1 MASLFAFR
9 RFTDSFTSRLVLV
22 LALVLAVSLTGCAS
36 TAKVT
41 QDYKP
46 DTDFRPYKTFSWH
59 NYSSDLARA
68 DQVAIQRAVEQQLSQ
83 QGFVLVSGLADMVLD
98 LRIIQQSAAPSSTG
112 VGLSIGLPLGRNGA
126 IGLGTSKL
134 LGNDPKLAALIIVD
148 ITAQAS
154 HQILWR
160 GTAENIPLSD
170 FNLSKQASLNARLSK
185 LLAQFPPK

>member
-1 MASLFAFR
+1 MS
-9 RFTDSFTSRLVLV
+9 SFLTRIILMSMTLI
-22 LALVLAVSLTGCAS
+22 LALTLSGCA
-36 TAKVT
+36 TTNNVT

-59 NYSSDLARA
+59 NFSSDVVSA
-68 DQVAIQRAVEQQLSQ
+68 DQVAIQRAVEQQLKQ
-83 QGFVLVSGLADMVLD
+83 QGFELVSGVSDLVLD
-98 LRIIQQSAAPSSTG
+98 LMIIKQAAAPSSAG
-112 VGLSIGLPLGRNGA
+112 IGLSIGLPIGRHGA

-134 LGNDPKLAALIIVD
+134 LGNDPKMDALIIVD

-170 FNLSKQASLNARLSK
+170 FMLQNQVKLNARLRD
-185 LLAQFPPK
+185 LLQQFPPKSAK